1 MTKYLGE
8 IIKEYR
14 KIHRLSMDSF
24 SEKSGLSKP
33 YISML
38 EKNYNPKSKKKIIPT
53 IDTISKC
60 AKAMN
65 MDFDEL
71 FNALGTQT
79 ISTSINHSI
88 NIHQNTMHNRT
99 NVIGV
104 VPAGVPLEAIEDII
118 GEIEYPSRFE
128 DKEVFALQ
136 IKGDS
141 MNKVLPDGSIG
152 LFEKTDVLENGQIGA
167 ILVNGYDATV
177 KKFYRL
183 TDSYVLEPLSFNPDY
198 QPIVIKDGTDPVSI
212 VGKLL
217 WYCSKESLM

>member
-1 MTKYLGE
+1 MNFKKHFYFNCIFVSLEYNLVMKNTGEMIKY
-8 IIKEYR
+8 YR
-14 KIHRLSMDSF
+14 KKLGLTQEELGNYVGVQKSAIAKYENGRIENLKRSTIEKLS
-24 SEKSGLSKP
+24 
-33 YISML
+33 
-38 EKNYNPKSKKKIIPT
+38 
-53 IDTISKC
+53 
-60 AKAMN
+60 
-65 MDFDEL
+65 EL
-71 FNALGTQT
+71 FGILPSELLG
-79 ISTSINHSI
+79 ISATSNVMT
-88 NIHQNTMHNRT
+88 NTT

>member
-1 MTKYLGE
+1 MKNTGEMIKY
-8 IIKEYR
+8 YR
-14 KIHRLSMDSF
+14 KKLGLTQEELGNYVGVQKSAIAKYENGRIENLKRSTIEKLS
-24 SEKSGLSKP
+24 
-33 YISML
+33 
-38 EKNYNPKSKKKIIPT
+38 
-53 IDTISKC
+53 
-60 AKAMN
+60 
-65 MDFDEL
+65 EL
-71 FNALGTQT
+71 FGILPSELLG
-79 ISTSINHSI
+79 ISVTN
-88 NIHQNTMHNRT
+88 NVMTNTT

>member
-1 MTKYLGE
+1 MKNKFSDVFKKLRIKNKYTQEDIANKFDMTKTGISYWENG
-8 IIKEYR
+8 K
-14 KIHRLSMDSF
+14 
-24 SEKSGLSKP
+24 SEPS
-33 YISML
+33 L
-38 EKNYNPKSKKKIIPT
+38 EVIEKL
-53 IDTISKC
+53 
-60 AKAMN
+60 A
-65 MDFDEL
+65 EL
-71 FNALGTQT
+71 FNVSIDYLLGN
-79 ISTSINHSI
+79 S
-88 NIHQNTMHNRT
+88 NTENDYGIMHNRT

>member
-1 MTKYLGE
+1 MKNTGEMIKY
-8 IIKEYR
+8 YR
-14 KIHRLSMDSF
+14 KKLGLTQEELGNYVGVQKSAIAKYENGRIENLKRSTIEKLS
-24 SEKSGLSKP
+24 
-33 YISML
+33 
-38 EKNYNPKSKKKIIPT
+38 
-53 IDTISKC
+53 
-60 AKAMN
+60 
-65 MDFDEL
+65 EL
-71 FNALGTQT
+71 FGILPSELLG
-79 ISTSINHSI
+79 ISATSNVMT
-88 NIHQNTMHNRT
+88 NTT

-104 VPAGVPLEAIEDII
+104 VPAGVPIEAIEDII

-198 QPIVIKDGTDPVSI
+198 QTIVIKDGTDPVSI